1 MTTYFGFGLADSM
14 FPPACTLSRVQITI
28 ERAIALVEGGV
39 VSCLN
44 PSHAATVAAMS
55 ARGLRVAIPATA
67 PKVALVVGD
76 RLVVLGVR
84 GLPRL
89 EGRHE
94 YTDEE
99 IAGATFALALY
110 LVEPLSRSH
119 PDPEFRRPL

>member
-14 FPPACTLSRVQITI
+14 FPGACTIARRPLSLSEAQ
-28 ERAIALVEGGV
+28 AIVAGGV

-44 PSHAATVAAMS
+44 PSHAATVGAMR
-55 ARGLRVAIPATA
+55 ARGLDVPIPATA
-67 PKVALVVGD
+67 PRVELRPGD

-99 IAGATFALALY
+99 IAGATFALSLY
-110 LVEPLSRSH
+110 EVRA
-119 PDPEFRRPL
+119 

>member
-14 FPPACTLSRVQITI
+14 FPGSCTIARRPITLSETQ
-28 ERAIALVEGGV
+28 AIVAAGV
-39 VSCLN
+39 TSCLN

-55 ARGLRVAIPATA
+55 ARGLDVAIPATA
-67 PKVALVVGD
+67 PKVALVGGD

-94 YTDEE
+94 YTAEE

-110 LVEPLSRSH
+110 EVRA
-119 PDPEFRRPL
+119 

>member
-14 FPPACTLSRVQITI
+14 FPGACTITRRPLVLSEAQ
-28 ERAIALVEGGV
+28 AIVEAGV
-39 VSCLN
+39 TSCLN
-44 PSHAATVAAMS
+44 PSHAPTVAAMR
-55 ARGLRVAIPATA
+55 ARGLDVAIPATA
-67 PKVALVVGD
+67 PRVELRPGD

-94 YTDEE
+94 YTPEE
-99 IAGATFALALY
+99 IAGASFALALY
-110 LVEPLSRSH
+110 LVEPLSCSH